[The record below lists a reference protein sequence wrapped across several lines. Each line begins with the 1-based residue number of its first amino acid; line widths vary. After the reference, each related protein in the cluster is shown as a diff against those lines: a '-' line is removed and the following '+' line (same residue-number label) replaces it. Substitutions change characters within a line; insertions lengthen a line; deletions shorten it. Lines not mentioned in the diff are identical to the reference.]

1 LLDFG
6 VEKVLWIF
14 TRHQKVMVAIKYQD
28 WLTKNWNQ
36 EIELLDGEYFNIGK
50 FLADEGV
57 GQ

>member
-1 LLDFG
+1 
-6 VEKVLWIF
+6 
-14 TRHQKVMVAIKYQD
+14 MVAIKYQD